1 MCAVFVCP
9 QCVLDVFSLRSSA
22 WGMILATHLHVNLR
36 FRLCTAICLL
46 PLYAFVAR
54 TGTTLPFYGHVPVN
68 IVVRLGQV

>member
-1 MCAVFVCP
+1 VP
-9 QCVLDVFSLRSSA
+9 G
-22 WGMILATHLHVNLR
+22 GMILATHLHVNLR

-54 TGTTLPFYGHVPVN
+54 TGTTVPFYGHVPVN